1 MGPAATRFR
10 ATDSSRRGRLWE
22 GRLRACRLHA
32 ADVGIDREGTRQ
44 GQSARRWSRSGGCV
58 TPAPSAGAQDEGES
72 RGGRALSTAEEKWES
87 RRASPVL
94 W

>member
-1 MGPAATRFR
+1 M
-10 ATDSSRRGRLWE
+10 
-22 GRLRACRLHA
+22 
-32 ADVGIDREGTRQ
+32 
-44 GQSARRWSRSGGCV
+44 

-72 RGGRALSTAEEKWES
+72 RGGRTLSIAEEKWES

>member
-1 MGPAATRFR
+1 M
-10 ATDSSRRGRLWE
+10 
-22 GRLRACRLHA
+22 
-32 ADVGIDREGTRQ
+32 
-44 GQSARRWSRSGGCV
+44 

-72 RGGRALSTAEEKWES
+72 SGGRALSMAEEKWES